1 MSCLDATFTL
11 TPKSPFH
18 NAGPSDQAWLACYGS
33 TFFASSPWDFSSL
46 YGADSIFYSYSMA
59 ADPTVNY
66 SNWLNRMKVPRVELE
81 AFLWQYG
88 AGKSLALV
96 FGFEASTTGRVLV
109 VTDAGLIKD
118 QTLAMGDNQCL
129 LEIESLDSPIYLSF
143 IHAGGDWFFKG
154 LSGYVV

>member
-11 TPKSPFH
+11 SPKYPLY
-18 NAGPSDQAWLACYGS
+18 NAGPDNQGSLACYGAD
-33 TFFASSPWDFSSL
+33 FLAWSPYDYSSL
-46 YGADSIFYSYSMA
+46 YAADALLFEYFAA

-66 SNWLNRMKVPRVELE
+66 SIWVNRTKVPRVEL
-81 AFLWQYG
+81 AADLTQYG

-96 FGFEASTTGRVLV
+96 FGFKAQTNGRVLV
-109 VTDAGLIKD
+109 VSDAGLIKD
-118 QTLAMGDNQCL
+118 QTLASSDNQFL
-129 LEIESLDSPIYLSF
+129 LEIESLDSPLYLYF